1 MEHAAGVHGA
11 VASIHPLATQAGLD
25 VLKRGG
31 NAIDAAVATSAVMGV
46 VAPQYS
52 GLGGGGFIL
61 IHLSTGGGPV
71 IIDCREVAPKKANA
85 YLFKKTDKAEISR
98 SLGAAEVEENANK
111 IGYKAVGVPG
121 NLAGLAL
128 ALEKYGTKT
137 FKELLEPAIA
147 LAENGFP
154 VSKRL
159 SQIFADDI
167 DESLTKAKRFPGTGK
182 IYLKNG
188 QAYTLNQ
195 TIVNRDL
202 ATTLKM
208 IARDGPGVFY
218 RGGIAR
224 IIHDDM
230 EHHGGLI
237 TSEDLR
243 EYHPI
248 IRKPAVGR
256 YRGVD
261 IITMPPPGGGTT
273 VIEILDILDEFDL
286 AKLGHNSAE
295 AINVISHAM
304 MQAFADK
311 GRYVADPEFRKLPY
325 EYLLSR
331 EYAKKVASKIEV
343 KKAHLDVVPWNS
355 QSNRGDTV
363 HFSIV
368 DKDRNIVAMT
378 ESIECY
384 FGSGVVV
391 EGTGFLLNDQMH
403 DFDPEVG
410 GINSIE
416 PGKRPPSNMAP
427 TLILRD
433 GEPLMALG
441 GAGGPRIVS
450 SIIAVITNTLDF
462 GMSVRDAVA
471 APRFHAQNGEI
482 SVEPA
487 IAEGTRKSLTGMGH
501 RVITREVDK
510 TEWWYFG
517 AVQAVMLDRK
527 TGSIFEAS
535 DPRRDGEA
543 RGY

>member
-1 MEHAAGVHGA
+1 LEHAAGLHGA
-11 VASIHPLATQAGLD
+11 VASIHPLATRAGLD

-31 NAIDAAVATSAVMGV
+31 NAIDAAVATSAVMGL

-52 GLGGGGFIL
+52 GLGGGAFIL
-61 IHLSTGGGPV
+61 IHMSKGEGPA

-85 YLFKKTDKAEISR
+85 HLFKKKDEAETSR

-111 IGYKAVGVPG
+111 IGYRAVGVPG
-121 NLAGLAL
+121 DLAGLAL

-137 FKELLEPAIA
+137 FKELLEPAIV

-159 SQIFADDI
+159 SQIFADNV
-167 DESLTKAKRFPGTGK
+167 DESLTKARRFLGTGK

-188 QAYTLNQ
+188 YAYTLNQ

-202 ATTLKM
+202 ATTLRT
-208 IARDGPGVFY
+208 IARDGPDAFY
-218 RGGIAR
+218 RGRIAE

-230 EHHGGLI
+230 ERHGGLI

-248 IRKPAVGR
+248 NRRPAVGK

-261 IITMPPPGGGTT
+261 IVTMPPPGGGPTI
-273 VIEILDILDEFDL
+273 IEILNVLDEFDL
-286 AKLGHNSAE
+286 GKHGHNSAE
-295 AINVISHAM
+295 TINVISHAM
-304 MQAFADK
+304 MQAFTDK
-311 GRYVADPEFRKLPY
+311 GKYIADPDFKKIPY
-325 EYLLSR
+325 GDLLTR
-331 EYAKKVASKIEV
+331 EYAKKVAGKIEA
-343 KKAHLDVVPWNS
+343 KRADSDITGSDS
-355 QSNRGDTV
+355 QSRRGDTV

-403 DFDPEVG
+403 DFDPEPG

-416 PGKRPPSNMAP
+416 PGKRPLSNMAP
-427 TLILRD
+427 TLLLKD
-433 GEPLMALG
+433 GEPFMALG

-471 APRFHAQNGEI
+471 APRFHAQNREI

-487 IAEGTRKSLTGMGH
+487 IPESTRKSLAGMGNK
-501 RVITREVDK
+501 VVTRDVDK
-510 TEWWYFG
+510 SEWWYFG

-527 TGSIFEAS
+527 SGGVFGAS

-543 RGY
+543 SQY